1 MDSKK
6 KILNHKFKK
15 DLNYLKEGD
24 LMIYAIPNDLN
35 STILQSQKENIKYIF
50 SFINES
56 IMVLSIL
63 IIISLIGFFYLYLKA
78 MEIDNE
84 RLKQAFEEKKEGIFF
99 EYSLTEKITIIGA
112 VLLTILLFMILILST
127 SIKKFIIE
135 YFDIIS
141 KIIL

>member
-1 MDSKK
+1 
-6 KILNHKFKK
+6 
-15 DLNYLKEGD
+15 
-24 LMIYAIPNDLN
+24 MIYAIPNDLN

-112 VLLTILLFMILILST
+112 VLLTILLFMISLDISMEELLKLL
-127 SIKKFIIE
+127 KK
-135 YFDIIS
+135 
-141 KIIL
+141 